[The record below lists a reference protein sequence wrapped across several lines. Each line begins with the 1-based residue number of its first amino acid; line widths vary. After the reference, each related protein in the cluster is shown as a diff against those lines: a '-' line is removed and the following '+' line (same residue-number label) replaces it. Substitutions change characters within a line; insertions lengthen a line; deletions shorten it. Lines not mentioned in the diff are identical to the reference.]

1 MEFWKMHGLK
11 NDYIF
16 VQTFTQAGPGDPA
29 EAARALSA
37 PHTGIGADG
46 LILVEPDR
54 EADARM
60 RIFNADGS
68 EAQICGN
75 GLRCAARLLYD
86 QGLVTRPEMTISTG
100 SGLRQVW
107 LHIER
112 GAVTSVTADMGAPVI
127 GEAVELTGAGRTLRF
142 VPVSMG
148 NPHAVTFDEPARG
161 DAFYRLGPAF
171 ERHPAF
177 PQRANIEFAAVTGP
191 EDIAVRVWERGS
203 GETMACGSG
212 ACAVLAAASS
222 LGLTGPKA
230 RVTLPGG
237 ALWLERRD
245 DGHILMTGPATYAF
259 RGSTDVPD

>member
-29 EAARALSA
+29 ETARALSA

-107 LHIER
+107 LHIEL

-127 GEAVELTGAGRTLRF
+127 GEAVELTGAGRTLRLEL
-142 VPVSMG
+142 PPELEAML
-148 NPHAVTFDEPARG
+148 PADKRESL
-161 DAFYRLGPAF
+161 R
-171 ERHPAF
+171 
-177 PQRANIEFAAVTGP
+177 
-191 EDIAVRVWERGS
+191 
-203 GETMACGSG
+203 
-212 ACAVLAAASS
+212 AVLARDPRPQYQENAERVYAMDYAGFEVRFTVEGETLQVTELRPAA
-222 LGLTGPKA
+222 
-230 RVTLPGG
+230 
-237 ALWLERRD
+237 ERERAEE
-245 DGHILMTGPATYAF
+245 I
-259 RGSTDVPD
+259 